1 MVSMNDWLV
10 AALFGAIFGA
20 TGQLIRTIAGMKKA
34 SEGMAAAEGS
44 GSGATYFDGSRLFMS
59 IVIGAVA
66 GVLAV
71 LGLDITPDRVT
82 SDKVLAVMASGYA
95 GADFIEAFMRR
106 QLPAS
111 GSSAPAS
118 VHPATPSATQ
128 GRAGELPPMREHDEA
143 AG

>member
-1 MVSMNDWLV
+1 MVSMNDWLM
-10 AALFGAIFGA
+10 AALFGATFGA
-20 TGQLIRTIAGMKKA
+20 TGQLIRTVAGMKKA
-34 SEGMAAAEGS
+34 SEGMTGADGS
-44 GSGATYFDGSRLFMS
+44 GSGVPHFDSNRLVMS

-71 LGLDITPDRVT
+71 LGLDISPESVT

-95 GADFIEAFMRR
+95 GADFIEAFMRK

-111 GSSAPAS
+111 GLSAPAS
-118 VHPATPSATQ
+118 MPPATSSANQ
-128 GRAGELPPMREHDEA
+128 GRAGELPPMREHDEV